1 MKSFFLIFSIFPLQ
15 ELLKCVLI
23 IIVMFIGALLEAIG
37 IGAVLPLISIMG
49 ESDFLINH
57 QKIAQYVA
65 LFRITTHTEF
75 IIFSAMLLIIL
86 YICKNIY

>member
-1 MKSFFLIFSIFPLQ
+1 
-15 ELLKCVLI
+15 
-23 IIVMFIGALLEAIG
+23 MFIGALLEAIG

-65 LFRITTHTEF
+65 LFI
-75 IIFSAMLLIIL
+75 
-86 YICKNIY
+86 